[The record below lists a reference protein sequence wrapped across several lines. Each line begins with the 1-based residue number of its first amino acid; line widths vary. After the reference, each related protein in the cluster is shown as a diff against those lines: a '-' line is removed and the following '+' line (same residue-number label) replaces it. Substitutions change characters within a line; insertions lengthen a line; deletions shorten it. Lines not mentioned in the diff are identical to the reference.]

1 MFHCLKK
8 IDQDHRRNVYPN
20 HDYTADRLC
29 CGGVQSC
36 WFRCSYWWFYIGNL
50 LLGFLEVIFM
60 AQFSGTTGW
69 ALLAV
74 LFVNCLLVAHQCFYR
89 RYNGSGGAA
98 IHVGGAQ

>member
-29 CGGVQSC
+29 CGGGITC
-36 WFRCSYWWFYIGNL
+36 LRFSYWWVYIGNL
-50 LLGFLEVIFM
+50 FFGFHELILM
-60 AQFSGTTGW
+60 AGFSGTKGW
-69 ALLAV
+69 AVLAV